1 MRLCG
6 HRRSRGR
13 DDEDGG
19 VEGEA
24 GRPASCE
31 LTERRGRWRRS
42 PWTARRGEGSSV
54 ATGTAGGGD
63 GGARAREGERTRGGE
78 RHGRELEGVGEV
90 AWRRGEGPERRG
102 GSQAGWRW
110 PHCGARALGTR
121 PSFWQRRKTTGKEAV
136 VGWAGHLGRQVGC
149 RGKSR

>member
-1 MRLCG
+1 MAGDSSAASTGGGACG
-6 HRRSRGR
+6 RTRGGAYGARELERRGGEGSVAHCECRGANGELGEGLVRSCGRRRSRGR

-31 LTERRGRWRRS
+31 LTERRGRWRQS

-78 RHGRELEGVGEV
+78 RHGRELEGVGDV
-90 AWRRGEGPERRG
+90 I
-102 GSQAGWRW
+102 
-110 PHCGARALGTR
+110 T
-121 PSFWQRRKTTGKEAV
+121 
-136 VGWAGHLGRQVGC
+136 
-149 RGKSR
+149 